1 MKSNDEGS
9 RTSQEAKTAQETI
22 SQKKAEEELMI
33 MVDLEEIRRKT
44 VSVDDY
50 ISSMRKPFREK
61 FLDRKEGYR
70 PNHEA
75 MERLKKETNKY
86 VVVVFSAEWCKD
98 CARNVPVL
106 WLISE
111 FTGLEVRVFGNIK
124 TGSLNPQTRWKI
136 PPSPPEVETFDVK
149 KTPWI
154 LIFDKE
160 GREIGKIIENP
171 KYTGSVEEELLYLI
185 GKR

>member
-1 MKSNDEGS
+1 
-9 RTSQEAKTAQETI
+9 
-22 SQKKAEEELMI
+22 
-33 MVDLEEIRRKT
+33 MVDLGEIRRKT

-50 ISSMRKPFREK
+50 ISSMRTPFRDK
-61 FLDRKEGYR
+61 FLARKEDYQ
-70 PNHEA
+70 PDHEA
-75 MERLKKETNKY
+75 IEKLKREANNY
-86 VVVVFSAEWCKD
+86 MVVVFSAEWCKD
-98 CARNVPVL
+98 CANNVPVL

-111 FTGLEVRVFGNIK
+111 FTGLEVRVFGNLK
-124 TGSLNPQTRWKI
+124 KDPLNPKKRWRI

-171 KYTGSVEEELLYLI
+171 KHTGSVEEELLHLI

>member
-1 MKSNDEGS
+1 
-9 RTSQEAKTAQETI
+9 
-22 SQKKAEEELMI
+22 MI

-44 VSVDDY
+44 VSIADY
-50 ISSMRKPFREK
+50 ISSMSNPFREK
-61 FLDRKEGYR
+61 FLNRKESYQ

-75 MERLKKETNKY
+75 IAKLKKEANKY
-86 VVVVFSAEWCKD
+86 SVVVFSAEWCKD
-98 CARNVPVL
+98 CTKNVPVL

-111 FTGLEVRVFGNIK
+111 FTGLEVRVFGHIK
-124 TGSLNPQTRWKI
+124 TDPLNPKTRWRI
-136 PPSPPEVETFDVK
+136 PPSPPEVKTFDVK

-160 GREIGKIIENP
+160 GKEIGKIIENP

-185 GKR
+185 GKRQNL